1 MNVTNQLTLT
11 ELNYLSHF
19 TEEDWSQD
27 LIINETFLGRDVD
40 EQIINNYLGKKN
52 FLVMVS

>member
-19 TEEDWSQD
+19 IEEDWSQD

-40 EQIINNYLGKKN
+40 EQIINNYLGKNN
-52 FLVMVS
+52 F